1 MNFLRNSIWLK
12 TLFRTYRLKYEERSE
27 GISPESAA
35 RMEMKYETNYFIFIR
50 LFQKGFGYVVEFYL
64 FLHVIGLLMTT
75 RIILTPLPISE
86 LQIST

>member
-1 MNFLRNSIWLK
+1 
-12 TLFRTYRLKYEERSE
+12 
-27 GISPESAA
+27 
-35 RMEMKYETNYFIFIR
+35 MEVKYETDYFIFIR

-75 RIILTPLPISE
+75 RIILTPLSISE